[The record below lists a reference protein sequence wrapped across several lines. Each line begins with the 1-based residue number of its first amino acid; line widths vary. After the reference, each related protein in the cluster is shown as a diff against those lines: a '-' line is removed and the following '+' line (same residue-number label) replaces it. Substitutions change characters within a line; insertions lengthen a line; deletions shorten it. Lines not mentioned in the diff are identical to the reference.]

1 MEDYERYRLV
11 EVKDSKLSN
20 ANITN
25 YVVVICLAAVV
36 AFVTVSLY
44 QYYVNGIPV
53 SDIKTEFF
61 AFFGG
66 ELLALALIKISGN
79 KKNRE
84 VGD

>member
-25 YVVVICLAAVV
+25 SVVAICLAAVI

-79 KKNRE
+79 RKKQER
-84 VGD
+84 GD

>member
-25 YVVVICLAAVV
+25 YVVAICLAAVI
-36 AFVTVSLY
+36 AFVIVSLY

-66 ELLALALIKISGN
+66 ELLALAIIKISGN
-79 KKNRE
+79 RGKQER
-84 VGD
+84 GD